1 MSARR
6 LVPAALV
13 ALACGAAAAPAG
25 AATGD
30 VAIADE
36 GSWLGQTGRVLQV
49 GSGGGAASLLV
60 AGDPLRDPWAVAI
73 AGDEIPQGARIVAV
87 CDAFSAMVQERPYQ
101 PGLTLHEA
109 VEEIVRCAGTH
120 FDPDVVAAFAAE
132 IGSEA
137 VHA

>member
-1 MSARR
+1 MQLGRTRDIVAFLDRQAEPARH
-6 LVPAALV
+6 
-13 ALACGAAAAPAG
+13 
-25 AATGD
+25 T
-30 VAIADE
+30 
-36 GSWLGQTGRVLQV
+36 
-49 GSGGGAASLLV
+49 
-60 AGDPLRDPWAVAI
+60 

-101 PGLTLHEA
+101 PGLTVDQA